1 MKAVLDASAL
11 LAYLQDEPGSEAVEA
26 VLAESVISSVN
37 WAEVVQK
44 SIAAGVV
51 IDGMRDDL
59 EALGL
64 EIYQFAPEDVEVT
77 GQLWSQTR
85 QYGLSLGD
93 REIPTLPL
101 YDNFNIWLTGKE
113 FQQLKTLWNRY
124 GCKNNSQR
132 KMVVSALS
140 KQQFTG

>member
-64 EIYQFAPEDVEVT
+64 EIYQFAPEDAEVT

-93 REIPTLPL
+93 RACLSLGLRLSLPVL
-101 YDNFNIWLTGKE
+101 TTDRTWLNLDLG
-113 FQQLKTLWNRY
+113 LDIR
-124 GCKNNSQR
+124 
-132 KMVVSALS
+132 VVR
-140 KQQFTG
+140 